1 VWFDHY
7 FYYDNVEQLKPRSTI
22 IESHKYYLSCKVKS
36 KDFFER
42 MIELNRDT
50 FWFSVMGMIDFKY
63 LKSIKLKFLDGVIHE
78 DHHFGKLLFFQS
90 NFIYI
95 LTQKLYFYRIR
106 QNSIMDYDF
115 SGLYIPE
122 YDRFT
127 YEIFDKNYFLYRKY
141 LTLSSKAL
149 TALMVFKF
157 IHENEHLNGMMLLKK
172 VFWLKLKNWRNS
184 LVDFDD
190 KYLNKAISLTIKKFY
205 IMSSNSAINLELMI
219 DFASDIAHIRNN
231 ETNLVLFYSKYGTAK
246 LRVQNHLSYKL
257 GKVLIINSKSIFGI
271 LMLPIYLLSIIIADW
286 QEKRI
291 YHDNL
296 KKDPLSA
303 LPSLKKYPDYQEAI
317 KIQNHFSYKLGQV
330 LIKNCKIWYNGGI
343 FKLPFSI
350 RKIYK
355 SRKNK

>member
-1 VWFDHY
+1 
-7 FYYDNVEQLKPRSTI
+7 
-22 IESHKYYLSCKVKS
+22 
-36 KDFFER
+36 

-149 TALMVFKF
+149 IALMIFKY
-157 IHENEHLNGMMLLKK
+157 IHENEHLNDVMLLKK
-172 VFWLKLKNWRNS
+172 IFWLKLKNWRNS

-219 DFASDIAHIRNN
+219 DFTSDIAHIKNN
-231 ETNLVLFYSKYGTAK
+231 ETNLVLFYGRYGTAK

-271 LMLPIYLLSIIIADW
+271 LMLPIYLLSIVIADW

-291 YHDNL
+291 YNDNL
-296 KKDPLSA
+296 KKDPLLA
-303 LPSLKKYPDYQEAI
+303 LPSLKKYPDYQEAV
-317 KIQNHFSYKLGQV
+317 KIQNRFSYKLGQV
-330 LIKNCKIWYNGGI
+330 LIENCKIWYKGGI

-355 SRKNK
+355 SRKNR